1 MKSFSQL
8 LSEYINRIGVSDT
21 ELARRLGVSRQTI
34 FRWREGTTRRP
45 RHREDVLQLAAK
57 LRLEP
62 EERDQLLLAAGF
74 QPEEAIETE
83 LTGDETNGETSA
95 SPVGMPEMAP
105 AIAFEGLRHSLV
117 RYRWAIALAGVF
129 LVGIV
134 LILETGEWR
143 DVAAKLG
150 FQVDSLSVMS
160 PKPRVASS
168 DETLVLVSEFANYA
182 GEQIGYNI
190 AGRIQEALQEEF
202 GDAGLE
208 SVRIERLP
216 EIITDE
222 ASAQHVGQEFRA
234 TLVVWG
240 EYDSGRVIAVTTAP
254 MAEERI
260 ESREQRWL
268 IATSEELSSTI
279 NTDLPRDLQWV
290 SLYVLGQ
297 IHYGAGRRH
306 DAEIVFKRALIEPP
320 EDQWAVAI
328 VYFYLGLLESKK
340 VPPDLDKVIAYYT
353 EALERWPEMTSAL
366 NNRGIAYLDRDVVG
380 DLDRAEADFRSAMTL
395 DPNSH
400 LAMFN
405 LALTIPRQDPDNLDE
420 ALTLLEEA
428 EDLRPESMGVQN
440 SLCWYYGLAGEP
452 EEALPHCDLAVELDP
467 SGLSN
472 DSRGLVLALLG
483 RYEEAAAEFQFFLEI
498 LASKDIEAHN
508 YYAPSRQA
516 WIDVLEGDQNPFDAS
531 VLQALLRE

>member
-8 LSEYINRIGVSDT
+8 LSEYINRIGVSDA
-21 ELARRLGVSRQTI
+21 ELARRLGVSRQTV

-45 RHREDVLQLAAK
+45 RHREDVLQLATK
-57 LRLEP
+57 LRLGP

-74 QPEEAIETE
+74 QPEEPIETA
-83 LTGDETNGETSA
+83 LPLDETNGVEAESL
-95 SPVGMPEMAP
+95 VGVPEMAP
-105 AIAFEGLRHSLV
+105 ITALAKLRRNLP
-117 RYRWAIALAGVF
+117 RYRWVLA
-129 LVGIV
+129 LVGVLSLAIV
-134 LILETGEWR
+134 LIVSTGLWR
-143 DVAAKLG
+143 DVAVKLG
-150 FQVDSLSVMS
+150 FPVDTLSKTTDWPS
-160 PKPRVASS
+160 AASS
-168 DETLVLVSEFANYA
+168 DETLVLVSEFANYG

-202 GDAGLE
+202 EEAGLE

-216 EIITDE
+216 EAVSDE
-222 ASAQHVGQEFRA
+222 ASAQRVGQELHA
-234 TLVVWG
+234 ALVVWG

-254 MAEERI
+254 MTEEGI

-268 IATSEELSSTI
+268 VATSEELSSTI
-279 NTDLPRDLQWV
+279 NTDLPRDVQWV

-297 IHYGAGRRH
+297 IHFGAGRRH
-306 DAEIVFKRALIEPP
+306 DAEVVFKRALIEPP

-340 VPPDLDKVIAYYT
+340 VTPDLDEVIAYYT

-366 NNRGIAYLDRDVVG
+366 NNRGIAYLDRGMVG
-380 DLDRAEADFRSAMTL
+380 DLDRAEADFRGAVTL
-395 DPNSH
+395 DLSSH

-420 ALTLLEEA
+420 ALTLLEAA

-440 SLCWYYGLAGEP
+440 GLCWYYSLAGRL

-467 SGLSN
+467 SGFSN
-472 DSRGLVLALLG
+472 DSRGLALALLG
-483 RYEEAAAEFQFFLEI
+483 RYEEAVQEFQIFLEK
-498 LASKDIEAHN
+498 LQSEDMEA
-508 YYAPSRQA
+508 YRRFVSSREE
-516 WIDVLEGDQNPFDAS
+516 WIKMLEAGQNPFDQAT
-531 VLQALLRE
+531 LQALLEE